1 MPNKKFAAA
10 EGESWAANFAT
21 RTGHLFDGFCELAR
35 LNLATCRSIFTGTQQ
50 HFEGMLS
57 AHTPEQFVRNQV
69 EMLPWVASQ
78 AAGYTRACMDI
89 ASETAAKLR

>member
-1 MPNKKFAAA
+1 MPNQKSEAA
-10 EGESWAANFAT
+10 ESESWAAKFT
-21 RTGHLFDGFCELAR
+21 TLTGHLFDGFYGLAR
-35 LNLATCRSIFTGTQQ
+35 LNLATCRSIFGGSQL
-50 HFEGMLS
+50 HFESILS
-57 AHTPEQFVRNQV
+57 AQTPEQFVRSQV

>member
-1 MPNKKFAAA
+1 MSNQKFAAA
-10 EGESWAANFAT
+10 GSESWAAKFT
-21 RTGHLFDGFCELAR
+21 TLTGHLFDGFCELSR
-35 LNLATCRSIFTGTQQ
+35 LNLATCRSIFAGSQQ

-57 AHTPEQFVRNQV
+57 VQTPEQFVRNQV

-89 ASETAAKLR
+89 AAETAAKLR